1 MRLFVTTYNG
11 RKLTLKGEGTD
22 DIESLLG
29 QIYEADD
36 AAHPGLQRLV
46 HQDGRVLEAG
56 KTLADYGLRHED
68 ELRLGLRP
76 AAQEIELKVG
86 GVRHPTVLE
95 TLLNAP
101 PGSRLHAMFE
111 GMAHGLPP
119 CFPPP
124 DGSGAPGPDG
134 VVEGLPPRLQP
145 VGPLPRGPDTDG
157 RAYHLIDRDGISFGY
172 ILNYLRAGTVALPH
186 CTERLQQLAIEARYF
201 GITELAEMCEAPLPS
216 FVAKCGVGVTLGDI
230 LKLSTAQLDRLFEQ
244 QQVNLVVADN
254 LRRALEA
261 ERTRI
266 RAEEEAERARIGAMA
281 EAERAREELRVA
293 LSKVH
298 VRLADTQLRALA
310 EGGIRPKD
318 LNSMDAAAAMRFGLS
333 AEDARKIDV
342 ATFASRITI
351 KAWGGR
357 WRRWK
362 VCERKP
368 RRRGRLCGGSFSGRA
383 GRGAPRYGGWRWT
396 GQRSE
401 QRHAG
406 WRTERRQRLERSHQ
420 RRRRWEQPRC
430 VHAAWRRGG
439 RWRWRRRRQ
448 PWGGLFGIGWWGR
461 RGHAQWR
468 CRSRWWEHSP

>member
-1 MRLFVTTYNG
+1 MRLFVTTHNG

-76 AAQEIELKVG
+76 AAQEIELRVG

-124 DGSGAPGPDG
+124 DGGGAPGPDG

-201 GITELAEMCEAPLPS
+201 GITELAEMCARVAATPGAVQIHDAESPDYLGTNVTISFAETDVRYNDDVDNLCGWQLVAHAHAPS
-216 FVAKCGVGVTLGDI
+216 GDTRN
-230 LKLSTAQLDRLFEQ
+230 KLSWYTALHKPATEFAGNYGETWRIESAGGGLFHIISTGRNHVGCPETDCC
-244 QQVNLVVADN
+244 V
-254 LRRALEA
+254 
-261 ERTRI
+261 TP
-266 RAEEEAERARIGAMA
+266 GW
-281 EAERAREELRVA
+281 A
-293 LSKVH
+293 LSCH
-298 VRLADTQLRALA
+298 ADPGT
-310 EGGIRPKD
+310 P
-318 LNSMDAAAAMRFGLS
+318 S
-333 AEDARKIDV
+333 DARND
-342 ATFASRITI
+342 
-351 KAWGGR
+351 
-357 WRRWK
+357 
-362 VCERKP
+362 
-368 RRRGRLCGGSFSGRA
+368 GGSFYTMVHDGDQYFSKWRIDDVGGGCVRITLVWPGNKIDGWVLACHAHVPSGD
-383 GRGAPRYGGWRWT
+383 T
-396 GQRSE
+396 RSE
-401 QRHAG
+401 ASWKTMVHPSAADDPTPG
-406 WRTERRQRLERSHQ
+406 SIWR
-420 RRRRWEQPRC
+420 
-430 VHAAWRRGG
+430 
-439 RWRWRRRRQ
+439 
-448 PWGGLFGIGWWGR
+448 I
-461 RGHAQWR
+461 
-468 CRSRWWEHSP
+468 SRAILQ